1 MFFVQN
7 RGDKQMGP
15 YVKKFIKIFFITA
28 MIGTL
33 LVIGAFAG
41 AVLGFM
47 GSVDGI
53 DVSELTLDSTTHIYY
68 TDRNGEEKLLAALDS
83 EQNRVWVD
91 YDKIPQAMKD
101 AFVSIE
107 DERFYQH
114 SGVDVKR
121 TAKATFMYFVN
132 KITRRPTSF
141 GGSSITQQLV
151 KNLTNEKDQSPI
163 RKMQEI
169 SRSVNLEKE
178 LSKDQILELYLNSIY
193 LSQGCN
199 GVQTASQTY
208 FGKDVSELNLAE
220 CASIAGITQYPSL
233 YDPLVNPDKNK
244 EKQKTVLSKMLE
256 LGKITQSEFDDAL
269 AFQLDFKRMEKDEE
283 TNKINS
289 YFVDQVIYDVINA
302 LMDKGY
308 SRTMANKMLYS
319 GGLKIVSTCDADIQ
333 NAIENVYE
341 QESNFYSSSA
351 SPSPQSAMLILD
363 PYTGAVKG
371 MAGGIGKKTANL
383 TLNRATQTL
392 RQPGSSIKPIAV
404 YAPAIENNLI
414 TPVDIYNDK
423 ATSYG
428 GWTPQNVDR
437 QFRGPVSV
445 QYAVQQSLN
454 TVAVEILDKLGTKKS
469 FDFLTNNLGITS
481 LIEEEVRADGK
492 SYSDI
497 GLSQL
502 ALGGLTDG
510 VSVLQMAAAYA
521 PFANNGIY
529 TEPHTY
535 TKVLNAEGKEIITNE
550 PESHIAMD
558 ASTAYVT
565 TRMLR
570 NVVTSGTGGGAQV
583 SSGIFTAGKTGT
595 ATDYRDR
602 WFIGYTPYYVG
613 AVWYGYDQ
621 PKSTPSSPCVR
632 VWKKVMDQVHKGLPD
647 KMFDMPSQVVSA
659 SYCKDSG
666 KAPSDACR
674 EAGTV
679 QSFYFVKGSTP
690 RGTCNLPHTP
700 EAGENPEDANDPNAS
715 NNPENPEA
723 SPDVS
728 PDASGTPAP
737 SPSLPPNTT
746 PVQQVSDSAPSA
758 AGENNSVS

>member
-1 MFFVQN
+1 
-7 RGDKQMGP
+7 MGP
-15 YVKKFIKIFFITA
+15 YIKKFIKIFFVTVI
-28 MIGTL
+28 IGAL

-68 TDRNGEEKLLAALDS
+68 IDSSGEEKLMTTLDS

-91 YDKIPQAMKD
+91 YDKIPEEMKT

-114 SGVDVKR
+114 NGVDIRR
-121 TAKATFMYFVN
+121 TAKATVMYFIN
-132 KITRRPTSF
+132 KIMRQPTSF

-151 KNLTNEKDQSPI
+151 KNLTNENDQSPI

-178 LSKDQILELYLNSIY
+178 LTKDQILELYLNSIY

-199 GVQTASQTY
+199 GVQAAAHTY

-244 EKQKTVLSKMLE
+244 EKQKIVLSKMLE
-256 LGKITQSEFDDAL
+256 LGKITQSEFDDAV
-269 AFQLDFKRMEKDEE
+269 AFPLEFKRTETSEE
-283 TNKINS
+283 SQKINS
-289 YFVDQVIYDVINA
+289 YFVDQVIYDALNA

-319 GGLKIVSTCDADIQ
+319 GGLKIISTCDVSIQ

-351 SPSPQSAMLILD
+351 NPAPQSAMLILD

-414 TPVDIYNDK
+414 TPADIYMDQKKDYN
-423 ATSYG
+423 

-437 QFRGPVSV
+437 QFRGAVSV

-454 TVAVEILDKLGTKKS
+454 TVAVEILDDMGPKKS
-469 FDFLTNNLGITS
+469 YDFLTNNLGITS
-481 LIEEEVRADGK
+481 LVEDEIRGDGK

-529 TEPHTY
+529 TEPYTY
-535 TKVLNAEGKEIITNE
+535 TKILNAEGKEIITKE
-550 PESHIAMD
+550 PETHIAMD

-570 NVVTSGTGGGAQV
+570 NVVTSGTGSGAQV

-647 KMFDMPSQVVSA
+647 KMFEVPGKVVTA

-666 KAPSDACR
+666 ALPTDACR
-674 EAGTV
+674 EAETV
-679 QSFYFVKGSTP
+679 QSFYFVKGSVP
-690 RGTCNLPHTP
+690 RGTCGLSHKP
-700 EAGENPEDANDPNAS
+700 EAEENPDATDNPNEDSDPADPNSSIEGSAQTSAFPSPTPPLPPNAS
-715 NNPENPEA
+715 P
-723 SPDVS
+723 
-728 PDASGTPAP
+728 G
-737 SPSLPPNTT
+737 
-746 PVQQVSDSAPSA
+746 QHVSDTAPPAVETS
-758 AGENNSVS
+758 SIS

>member
-1 MFFVQN
+1 
-7 RGDKQMGP
+7 MGP
-15 YVKKFIKIFFITA
+15 YVKKFLKIFFITA
-28 MIGTL
+28 IIGTL
-33 LVIGAFAG
+33 LVIGAFTG

-53 DVSELTLDSTTHIYY
+53 DVSELTLDSTTQIYY
-68 TDRNGEEKLLAALDS
+68 IDRESGEEKLLTTLDA

-91 YDKIPQAMKD
+91 YDKIPKAMKD

-114 SGVDVKR
+114 HGVDVKR
-121 TAKATFMYFVN
+121 TAKATFMYFIN
-132 KITRRPTSF
+132 KITRKPTSF

-233 YDPLVNPDKNK
+233 FDPLVNPDKNK
-244 EKQKTVLSKMLE
+244 EKQEIVLKKMLE
-256 LGKITQSEFDDAL
+256 LGKITQSEYDDAVAYTL
-269 AFQLDFKRMEKDEE
+269 EFKSMESSEE
-283 TNKINS
+283 TNKVNS
-289 YFVDQVIYDVINA
+289 YFVDQVIYDVLNA

-319 GGLKIVSTCDADIQ
+319 GGLKIISTCDVNVQ
-333 NAIENVYE
+333 KAIENVYE
-341 QESNFYSSSA
+341 QESNFYSTSA
-351 SPSPQSAMLILD
+351 SPAPQSAMLILD

-371 MAGGIGKKTANL
+371 MVGGIGKKTANL

-414 TPVDIYNDK
+414 TPADIYIDK
-423 ATSYG
+423 ATSYN

-437 QFRGPVSV
+437 QFRGAVSV

-454 TVAVEILDKLGTKKS
+454 TVAVEILNKMGTKKS
-469 FDFLTNNLGITS
+469 YDFLTNNLGITS
-481 LIEEEVRADGK
+481 LVEEEVRSDGK

-521 PFANNGIY
+521 PFANDGIY
-529 TEPHTY
+529 TQPYTY
-535 TKVLNAEGKEIITNE
+535 TKVSNAEGKEIITNE
-550 PESHIAMD
+550 PETYIAMD

-647 KMFDMPSQVVSA
+647 KMFEMPGKVVTA

-666 KAPSDACR
+666 KQATDACR

-690 RGTCNLPHTP
+690 RGTCDLPHTP
-700 EAGENPEDANDPNAS
+700 EEEEEDPNAS
-715 NNPENPEA
+715 AEPDSSDDPNGSSDPTLPEPTGSA
-723 SPDVS
+723 SPLPPSASPSHEVS
-728 PDASGTPAP
+728 ETAP
-737 SPSLPPNTT
+737 S
-746 PVQQVSDSAPSA
+746 SAP
-758 AGENNSVS
+758 VSETVS

>member
-1 MFFVQN
+1 
-7 RGDKQMGP
+7 MGP
-15 YVKKFIKIFFITA
+15 YVKKFIKIFFVTA
-28 MIGTL
+28 IIGTL

-53 DVSELTLDSTTHIYY
+53 DVTELTLDSTTQIYY
-68 TDRNGEEKLLAALDS
+68 TDRAGEEKLLTTLDA
-83 EQNRVWVD
+83 EENRVWVD

-114 SGVDVKR
+114 NGVDVKR
-121 TAKATFMYFVN
+121 TTKATVMYFVN
-132 KITRRPTSF
+132 KITRKPTSF

-244 EKQKTVLSKMLE
+244 EKQELVLKKMLE
-256 LGKITQSEFDDAL
+256 LGKITQSEFDDAVAYSL
-269 AFQLDFKRMEKDEE
+269 EFKRMENSEE
-283 TNKINS
+283 TNKVNS
-289 YFVDQVIYDVINA
+289 YFVDQVIYDVLNA

-319 GGLKIVSTCDADIQ
+319 GGLKIVSTCDVAIQ
-333 NAIENVYE
+333 DAIENVYE

-351 SPSPQSAMLILD
+351 SPAPQSAMLILD

-383 TLNRATQTL
+383 TLNRATQAL

-414 TPVDIYNDK
+414 TPVDIYIDK

-437 QFRGPVSV
+437 QFRGAVSV

-454 TVAVEILDKLGTKKS
+454 TVAVEILNKMGTKKS

-481 LIEEEVRADGK
+481 LVDEEVRADGK
-492 SYSDI
+492 TYSDI

-529 TEPHTY
+529 TQPYTY
-535 TKVLNAEGKEIITNE
+535 TKVLNAEGKEIITNA
-550 PESHIAMD
+550 PETHIAMD

-583 SSGIFTAGKTGT
+583 STGIFTAGKTGT
-595 ATDYRDR
+595 ATDYHDR
-602 WFIGYTPYYVG
+602 WFVGYTPYYVG
-613 AVWYGYDQ
+613 AVWFGYDQ
-621 PKSTPSSPCVR
+621 PKPTPSSPCVR

-647 KMFDMPSQVVSA
+647 KMFEMPSKVVTA

-666 KAPSDACR
+666 KSPTEACK

-690 RGTCNLPHTP
+690 RGTCDLPHTP
-700 EAGENPEDANDPNAS
+700 EAEEDPDATSDPEDSADPNG
-715 NNPENPEA
+715 
-723 SPDVS
+723 SPSVS
-728 PDASGTPAP
+728 PDASGEPEPT
-737 SPSLPPNTT
+737 SSLPTST
-746 PVQQVSDSAPSA
+746 PPAQHVSDTAPSA
-758 AGENNSVS
+758 SPESGTVS